1 MVDEYDANDLE
12 LGKRSI
18 KNIAYGVTDRV
29 SDDAALRVAYQEEKR
44 IKEKFRLAK
53 IIAKRAGRE
62 TIREDDLRVV
72 ETILESE
79 LPP

>member
-1 MVDEYDANDLE
+1 MVDEYNANDLD

-18 KNIAYGVTDRV
+18 KNIAHGVVERV
-29 SDDAALRVAYQEEKR
+29 SDDAALRVAMQEERR

-62 TIREDDLRVV
+62 TVREEDLVIV

-79 LPP
+79 IPP